1 MRNNEFTHKEL
12 LEYIEDESAYDM
24 KNKFEEMPMTI
35 NEARRAST
43 QQSQITQEDI
53 SQYVAMQPTN
63 QFNQG
68 YEGNVIAECSV
79 PPS

>member
-1 MRNNEFTHKEL
+1 
-12 LEYIEDESAYDM
+12 
-24 KNKFEEMPMTI
+24 MPMTV